1 MLDLKLNTI
10 YVSPSIE
17 KKLGFT
23 PEERMCQEPR
33 EQMTLDSFKRVMDGL
48 KEEFKREQ
56 ENGVDPERIIKIEV
70 EYYHKNGFTIWFEN
84 LVSGIRDENGTLCG
98 IHGVSRD
105 ITERKKAEDKL
116 REGQQFLKNVFDA
129 IQDGI
134 SVLERDLNITLV
146 NQWIEKMYASEKPLI
161 NRKCYEV
168 YQKRETSCPWC
179 PSLPAM
185 EQGVIQSSVVPYPSE
200 DNPIGWIELTA
211 FPLKNNE
218 GHIIGVIEH
227 VKDIT
232 KRKKYEQKLKESE
245 QKYKNLSLEL
255 ESIIES
261 LPLLFYYKDLNGNV
275 IRVNKLIADSLNM
288 SIEDVI
294 GKNILDLY
302 PEAIGKKFLK
312 DDLEVII
319 SGKAKYNIEEPYKTP
334 EGTRWLNTNKIPS
347 YNENGEIIGVIG
359 CSIDITERKNAKKK
373 IEKAF
378 NQSNF
383 YKDLLAHDMGNVLN
397 NIKFSTQI
405 IEMWKDDYTKSDKK
419 EKMMGIIKQQLERGE
434 SLISNVRKLSEIEG
448 KDYVTTSVDI
458 KSMLE
463 SAIEQVRSR
472 FQKKKIDIKTELLHG
487 IVNVKGGD
495 LLLDAFENILL
506 NGGIHN
512 DNDKI
517 QLWIKISKIQKEG
530 KNFVKI
536 EFKDNGTG
544 IIEARK
550 KTIFNRNYKK
560 DRSKGGMGIGLS
572 LVKNI
577 IDGYGGQVWVE
588 NRVEGDN
595 KQGSNF
601 IVLLKEA

>member
-1 MLDLKLNTI
+1 M
-10 YVSPSIE
+10 
-17 KKLGFT
+17 
-23 PEERMCQEPR
+23 
-33 EQMTLDSFKRVMDGL
+33 
-48 KEEFKREQ
+48 
-56 ENGVDPERIIKIEV
+56 
-70 EYYHKNGFTIWFEN
+70 
-84 LVSGIRDENGTLCG
+84 
-98 IHGVSRD
+98 
-105 ITERKKAEDKL
+105 
-116 REGQQFLKNVFDA
+116 
-129 IQDGI
+129 
-134 SVLERDLNITLV
+134 
-146 NQWIEKMYASEKPLI
+146 
-161 NRKCYEV
+161 
-168 YQKRETSCPWC
+168 
-179 PSLPAM
+179 
-185 EQGVIQSSVVPYPSE
+185 
-200 DNPIGWIELTA
+200 
-211 FPLKNNE
+211 
-218 GHIIGVIEH
+218 
-227 VKDIT
+227 
-232 KRKKYEQKLKESE
+232 
-245 QKYKNLSLEL
+245 
-255 ESIIES
+255 
-261 LPLLFYYKDLNGNV
+261 
-275 IRVNKLIADSLNM
+275 
-288 SIEDVI
+288 
-294 GKNILDLY
+294 
-302 PEAIGKKFLK
+302 
-312 DDLEVII
+312 
-319 SGKAKYNIEEPYKTP
+319 
-334 EGTRWLNTNKIPS
+334 
-347 YNENGEIIGVIG
+347 
-359 CSIDITERKNAKKK
+359 
-373 IEKAF
+373 
-378 NQSNF
+378 
-383 YKDLLAHDMGNVLN
+383 
-397 NIKFSTQI
+397 
-405 IEMWKDDYTKSDKK
+405 
-419 EKMMGIIKQQLERGE
+419 
-434 SLISNVRKLSEIEG
+434 RKLSEIEG